1 MAITANVL
9 PKLDAFTPEEFGDW
23 ARPHLRAMTLLAARL
38 SSETERD
45 DVVQEALS
53 RAWAKRSQF
62 DARRGT
68 PAAWLLAITAD
79 QARRARRRVRPLALF
94 AAGAPV
100 RSIDDRLDLE
110 LAVARLPERQ
120 RLAIDCFYYVGL
132 SVAETAAVMRCA
144 EGTVKSTLSDA
155 RARLARIL
163 EGGGDAGRR

>member
-38 SSETERD
+38 SSDTERD

-79 QARRARRRVRPLALF
+79 QARRARRRRPRPPVGLVPGSVRP
-94 AAGAPV
+94 V
-100 RSIDDRLDLE
+100 DDGLDLE
-110 LAVARLPERQ
+110 VAMRRLTERQ
-120 RLAIDCFYYVGL
+120 RLAIDCFYFVGL
-132 SVAETAAVMRCA
+132 STIETAAVMRCS

-155 RARLARIL
+155 RHRLRGFL
-163 EGGGDAGRR
+163 EVRDGPA